1 MCNRSADVC
10 GREPVHLSSAIQP
23 HGVLVG
29 LRPRSLSLVTK
40 SANVDAVFGD
50 APPGECLPWLPP
62 TLIASCRDLGK
73 RSGDGPA
80 LLTEIPGVG
89 LTETHCFAAS
99 GLVFCEFEFPAATA
113 FTFDGTSLIVA
124 QAIKDMEAAHD
135 LFELADV
142 VAKSMRAV
150 SGFERVMVYRFELD
164 GDGEVVGESLA
175 EDWDQSF
182 MGLWFPASDIPPQA
196 RALYRVSH
204 QRWIPARDYDPVP
217 LVPKRN
223 QRGEPFDLSFSLY
236 RSISPVHQAYQQNIG
251 ADGAMSLS
259 VLCEGALW
267 GLVIGHHRRPH
278 RVSAQ
283 SRNHAAAIMRAFNIT
298 LGGRLARSAR
308 ASVRRGL
315 PSHPTILA
323 KLAVAEECLSAL
335 TEGEPSIVNLLPGC
349 TGAAVVWTDNGASQV
364 RTLGETPP
372 PDDIAALA
380 LWVRTSSKEPV
391 FSCECIS
398 NGFPPFLAH
407 REKASGVLT
416 LLFEDARQP
425 VLLLFRPE
433 VIRSVSW
440 AGKPEKLDGPNG
452 NFSLPR
458 RSFDLWIEAKRNHS
472 EVWRPGEL
480 DIAADLL
487 ATVNFVLVQEARRL
501 RLKEAEQVALAANRA
516 NIEFLANN
524 RKLAAKNRALA
535 AAKAATEASNRE
547 LEAFSYSVAHDLR
560 SPLRSVDGFCEILE
574 EEYADRLDET
584 GRDYLGRVR
593 RAAQRMGTL
602 IDDLLRLAR
611 ITQGGLSLSMVNLSH
626 IAAEIRDELQ
636 HGAPERRAEFLITPD
651 ILASGDAR
659 LLRVVLENLLSNA
672 WKFTATQPVAR
683 IEFGSEPMGGQTVL
697 YVRDNG
703 VGFDMAYAGR
713 LFGAFQRLHGAHE
726 FPGTGIGLATVQR
739 IVNKHGGRI
748 WAEAALGKGATFR
761 FILSDAGVPPFRSA
775 PEKLISDRRIRR

>member
-1 MCNRSADVC
+1 MEDSYLTEMCNRSADLC

-29 LRPRSLSLVTK
+29 LRPKSLSLVAK
-40 SANVDAVFGD
+40 SANVDAIFGD
-50 APPGECLPWLPP
+50 ALPGRTLSWLPP
-62 TLIASCRDLGK
+62 ALIANCRGLGK

-80 LLTEIPGVG
+80 LLTDIPGLG
-89 LTETHCFAAS
+89 LTEAHCFAAS
-99 GLVFCEFEFPAATA
+99 GLAFCELELPAPAA
-113 FTFDGTSLIVA
+113 FTLDGASLIVA

-142 VAKSMRAV
+142 VARCMRAV

-182 MGLWFPASDIPPQA
+182 MGLRFPASDIPPQA

-204 QRWIPARDYDPVP
+204 QRWIPAGDYDPVP

-236 RSISPVHQAYQQNIG
+236 RSISPIHQAYQHNIG

-259 VLCEGALW
+259 VLCDGALW

-283 SRNHAAAIMRAFNIT
+283 SRHHAAAIVRAFNVS
-298 LGGRLARSAR
+298 LGARLARSRTSAR
-308 ASVRRGL
+308 RAL
-315 PSHPTILA
+315 PSHSTMLA
-323 KLAVAEECLSAL
+323 KLAVAEECLGAL

-349 TGAAVVWTDNGASQV
+349 AGAAVVWTDNGASHV

-372 PDDIAALA
+372 PEDSAALA
-380 LWVRTSSKEPV
+380 LWVRSSAEEPV
-391 FSCECIS
+391 FSCDCIS
-398 NGFPPFLAH
+398 DRFPPFLAF
-407 REKASGVLT
+407 REKASGVLA
-416 LLFEDARQP
+416 LLFEDVRQP

-440 AGKPEKLDGPNG
+440 AGKPEKLAEPNG
-452 NFSLPR
+452 SLNLPR

-472 EVWRPGEL
+472 EVWRPGEI

-501 RLKEAEQVALAANRA
+501 RLKEAEQVALAGNRA
-516 NIEFLANN
+516 NVEFLANN
-524 RKLAAKNRALA
+524 RRLAAKNRALA
-535 AAKAATEASNRE
+535 AAKAAIEASNRE

-560 SPLRSVDGFCEILE
+560 SPLRSVDGFSEILE

-584 GRDYLGRVR
+584 GRDYLGRIR

-611 ITQGGLSLSMVNLSH
+611 ITQGGLSLSMVNLSD

-636 HGAPERRAEFLITPD
+636 DGASERRAEFMIAPD

-672 WKFTATQPVAR
+672 WKFTATQPVAC
-683 IEFGSEPMGGQTVL
+683 IEFGFEPMGGQTVL

-703 VGFDMAYAGR
+703 VGFDMAHAGR

-748 WAEAALGKGATFR
+748 WADAALGKGATFR
-761 FILSDAGVPPFRSA
+761 FILSDSGDA
-775 PEKLISDRRIRR
+775 PL

>member
-1 MCNRSADVC
+1 MCNRSADLC

-40 SANVDAVFGD
+40 SANVDAIFGD
-50 APPGECLPWLPP
+50 AVLGRTLSWLPP
-62 TLIASCRDLGK
+62 TLIANCRELGK
-73 RSGDGPA
+73 RTSDGPA
-80 LLTEIPGVG
+80 LFTDIPGLG
-89 LTETHCFAAS
+89 LTEAHCFAAS
-99 GLVFCEFEFPAATA
+99 GLAFCELELPAPAA
-113 FTFDGTSLIVA
+113 FTLDGASLIVA

-142 VAKSMRAV
+142 VARSMRAV
-150 SGFERVMVYRFELD
+150 SGFERVIVYRFELD

-182 MGLWFPASDIPPQA
+182 MGLRFPASDIPPQA

-204 QRWIPARDYDPVP
+204 QRWIPAGDYDPVP

-236 RSISPVHQAYQQNIG
+236 RSISPIHQAYQHNIG

-259 VLCEGALW
+259 VLCDGALW

-283 SRNHAAAIMRAFNIT
+283 SRHHAAAIVRAFNVS
-298 LGGRLARSAR
+298 LGGRLTRARTSAR
-308 ASVRRGL
+308 GAL
-315 PSHPTILA
+315 PPHSSMLA
-323 KLAVAEECLSAL
+323 KLAVAEECLIAL

-349 TGAAVVWTDNGASQV
+349 AGGAVVWTDNGASHV

-372 PDDIAALA
+372 PDDTAALA
-380 LWVRTSSKEPV
+380 LWVRSSAGEPV
-391 FSCECIS
+391 FSCDCIS
-398 NGFPPFLAH
+398 DRFPPFLAH
-407 REKASGVLT
+407 REKASGVLA

-440 AGKPEKLDGPNG
+440 AGKPEKLAEPNG
-452 NFSLPR
+452 SLSLPR

-516 NIEFLANN
+516 SVEFLANN
-524 RKLAAKNRALA
+524 RRLAAKNRALA
-535 AAKAATEASNRE
+535 AAKSAIEASNRE

-560 SPLRSVDGFCEILE
+560 SPLRSVDGFSEILE

-584 GRDYLGRVR
+584 GRDYIGRIR
-593 RAAQRMGTL
+593 RSAQRMGTL

-611 ITQGGLSLSMVNLSH
+611 ITQGGLSLSRVNLSD
-626 IAAEIRDELQ
+626 IAAEISDELQ
-636 HGAPERRAEFLITPD
+636 RGPSGRRAEFMIAPD

-672 WKFTATQPVAR
+672 WKFTASQPVAC

-703 VGFDMAYAGR
+703 VGFDMAYAGK
-713 LFGAFQRLHGAHE
+713 LFGAFQRLHGADE

-761 FILSDAGVPPFRSA
+761 FILSDAGDPPLQEHS
-775 PEKLISDRRIRR
+775 

>member
-1 MCNRSADVC
+1 MCNRSADLC

-40 SANVDAVFGD
+40 SANVDAIFGD
-50 APPGECLPWLPP
+50 AVLGRTLSWLPP
-62 TLIASCRDLGK
+62 TLIANCRELGK
-73 RSGDGPA
+73 RTSDGPA
-80 LLTEIPGVG
+80 LLTDIPGLG
-89 LTETHCFAAS
+89 LTEAHCFAAS
-99 GLVFCEFEFPAATA
+99 GLAFCELELPAPAA
-113 FTFDGTSLIVA
+113 FTLDGVSLIVA

-142 VAKSMRAV
+142 VARSMRAV
-150 SGFERVMVYRFELD
+150 SGFERVIVYRFELD

-182 MGLWFPASDIPPQA
+182 MGLRFPASDIPPQA

-204 QRWIPARDYDPVP
+204 QRWIPAGDYDPVP

-236 RSISPVHQAYQQNIG
+236 RSISPIHQAYQHNIG

-259 VLCEGALW
+259 VLCDGALW

-283 SRNHAAAIMRAFNIT
+283 SRHYAAAIVRAFNVS
-298 LGGRLARSAR
+298 LGGRLARSRTSAR
-308 ASVRRGL
+308 GAL
-315 PSHPTILA
+315 PPHSSMLA
-323 KLAVAEECLSAL
+323 KLAVAEECLIAL

-349 TGAAVVWTDNGASQV
+349 AGGAVVWTDNGASHV

-372 PDDIAALA
+372 PDDTAALA
-380 LWVRTSSKEPV
+380 LWVRSSAGEPV
-391 FSCECIS
+391 FSCDCIS
-398 NGFPPFLAH
+398 DRFPPFLAH
-407 REKASGVLT
+407 REKASGVLA

-440 AGKPEKLDGPNG
+440 AGKPEKLAEPNG
-452 NFSLPR
+452 SLSLPR

-516 NIEFLANN
+516 SVEFLANN
-524 RKLAAKNRALA
+524 RRLAAKNRALA
-535 AAKAATEASNRE
+535 AAKSATEASNRE

-560 SPLRSVDGFCEILE
+560 SPLRSVDGFSEILE

-584 GRDYLGRVR
+584 GRDYLGRIR

-611 ITQGGLSLSMVNLSH
+611 ITQGGLSLSMVNLSD
-626 IAAEIRDELQ
+626 IAAEISDELQ
-636 HGAPERRAEFLITPD
+636 HGASDRRAEFMIAPD
-651 ILASGDAR
+651 ILARGDAR
-659 LLRVVLENLLSNA
+659 LLRVVLENLLNNA
-672 WKFTATQPVAR
+672 WKFTATQPAAC

-713 LFGAFQRLHGAHE
+713 LFGAFQRLHGADE

-748 WAEAALGKGATFR
+748 WAEAALGKGATIR
-761 FILSDAGVPPFRSA
+761 FILSDAGDPPLHEHS
-775 PEKLISDRRIRR
+775 

>member
-1 MCNRSADVC
+1 MCNRSADLC

-40 SANVDAVFGD
+40 SANVDAIFGD
-50 APPGECLPWLPP
+50 ALPGKSLSWLPP
-62 TLIASCRDLGK
+62 TLIANCRELGK

-80 LLTEIPGVG
+80 LLTDIPGLG
-89 LTETHCFAAS
+89 LTEAHCFAAS
-99 GLVFCEFEFPAATA
+99 GLAFCEFELPAATA
-113 FTFDGTSLIVA
+113 FALEGGSLIVA
-124 QAIKDMEAAHD
+124 QAIKDMEAAQD

-142 VAKSMRAV
+142 VARSMRAV

-164 GDGEVVGESLA
+164 GDGEVVGESLV

-182 MGLWFPASDIPPQA
+182 MGLRFPASDIPPQA
-196 RALYRVSH
+196 RVLYSVSH
-204 QRWIPARDYDPVP
+204 QRWIPAGDYTPVP

-236 RSISPVHQAYQQNIG
+236 RSISPVHQAYQHNIG

-259 VLCEGALW
+259 ILCDGALW
-267 GLVIGHHRRPH
+267 GLVIGHHRRSH

-283 SRNHAAAIMRAFNIT
+283 SRHDAAAIVRAFNIA
-298 LGGRLARSAR
+298 LGRLARSAR
-308 ASVRRGL
+308 AGGRRGL
-315 PSHPTILA
+315 PSHSTMLA

-335 TEGEPSIVNLLPGC
+335 TEGEPSIVDLLPGC
-349 TGAAVVWTDNGASQV
+349 AGAAVVWTDNGASQV
-364 RTLGETPP
+364 RTLAETPP

-380 LWVRTSSKEPV
+380 LWVRSSAKESV
-391 FSCECIS
+391 FSCDCIS
-398 NGFPPFLAH
+398 DHFSPFLAH
-407 REKASGVLT
+407 REKASGVLA
-416 LLFEDARQP
+416 LLFEDDRQP

-440 AGKPEKLDGPNG
+440 AGKPEKLAEPNG
-452 NFSLPR
+452 SLSLPR
-458 RSFDLWIEAKRNHS
+458 RSFELWIEAKRSHS
-472 EVWRPGEL
+472 DLWRPGEL

-487 ATVNFVLVQEARRL
+487 ATVNFVLVQESRRL
-501 RLKEAEQVALAANRA
+501 RLKEAEQIALAASREK
-516 NIEFLANN
+516 IEFLTNN
-524 RKLAAKNRALA
+524 RKLAAQNRALA

-626 IAAEIRDELQ
+626 IAAEIREELQ
-636 HGAPERRAEFLITPD
+636 HGASGRHAEFMIAPD
-651 ILASGDAR
+651 IVASGDAR
-659 LLRVVLENLLSNA
+659 LLRVVLENLFSNA

-697 YVRDNG
+697 FVRDNG

-713 LFGAFQRLHGAHE
+713 LFGAFQRLHGAQE

-748 WAEAALGKGATFR
+748 WADAALGKGATFR
-761 FILSDAGVPPFRSA
+761 FTLSVAGDPHLQECS
-775 PEKLISDRRIRR
+775 